1 MAQAFEGAL
10 AALHRVAEERAD
22 DCADEVERHRCAG
35 ARASAVRAVGRCKP
49 VATPA
54 PRRRAP
60 PRRRGWRGAPCAARC
75 LTPARRD
82 PRAALG
88 C

>member
-35 ARASAVRAVGRCKP
+35 ARASAVRAVG
-49 VATPA
+49 PA
-54 PRRRAP
+54 SRSRRR
-60 PRRRGWRGAPCAARC
+60 RRDAAR
-75 LTPARRD
+75 PHAAAGGAAHRV
-82 PRAALG
+82 PRAV
-88 C
+88 